1 MPKSPKKEANSIH
14 EALRTIGED
23 IINLDIRD
31 LAIEWSK
38 KISSNAPIIGI
49 KSVADISSFEG
60 MLAKSPSG
68 DGWMIGVNDQINSA
82 GRIRFTIAHEFG
94 HFILHRNIQERFEC
108 SNQDMHS
115 WDAQGRDI
123 EFEADTFASYL
134 LMPIDDFRKQVD
146 GQSFSFDLLR
156 HCADRYGV
164 SLTAA
169 ALKWREIAPGRVI
182 VMAAIDGFLSWS
194 CSNARAFRSGAYF
207 ATRKDVI
214 EIPTGSVLLDA
225 SRSAAGF
232 SKRVAANL
240 WLPRELPDTDI
251 IEHAFLIDGEDFSY
265 TLGVLLLPDYERPQW
280 DDGEDEFEPLTGV
293 PSF

>member
-1 MPKSPKKEANSIH
+1 MPKSPKNEANSIH
-14 EALRTIGED
+14 QALRLLGED
-23 IINLDIRD
+23 IVNLDIRD
-31 LAIEWSK
+31 LAIHWSRN
-38 KISSNAPIIGI
+38 ISSSAPIIGV
-49 KSVADISSFEG
+49 KSVPIPSFEG
-60 MLAKSPSG
+60 MLAKSPRG
-68 DGWMIGVNDQINSA
+68 EGWMIGVNDQIQSA

-94 HFILHRNIQERFEC
+94 HFILHRDRQERFEC

-123 EFEADTFASYL
+123 ELDADTFASYL
-134 LMPIDDFRKQVD
+134 LMPIDDFRRQVD

-182 VMAAIDGFLSWS
+182 VMAARDGFLSWS

-232 SKRVAANL
+232 SKRVAAKL

-251 IEHAFLIDGEDFSY
+251 IEHAFVIDGEDFSY